1 MGNLGGERHSTSR
14 VHLISVGI
22 HFDIFWEKIIA
33 RGVDRERKLDITKKS
48 INHQSCS
55 FQRSNQHK
63 GTKKCTRSQ
72 IFAERQIQSF
82 FNYHV
87 FYFILSYIILFFLL
101 IYLFIYSCNFSFFF
115 FYLKLTPEK
124 ISSPPP
130 RQGSLP
136 LPPLSR
142 VATYS
147 PGHSRVFSIVSIMA
161 ALKILREVTA
171 AFTTEMNNPKRKW
184 PFLAEAED
192 KDLNERKNWNSLRD

>member
-1 MGNLGGERHSTSR
+1 MGNLGGETHSTSR

-22 HFDIFWEKIIA
+22 HFEVFWEKIIA
-33 RGVDRERKLDITKKS
+33 RWVDREGKRDITKKS

-63 GTKKCTRSQ
+63 GTKKCKYLQRGRYNLFL
-72 IFAERQIQSF
+72 IIMYFIL
-82 FNYHV
+82 
-87 FYFILSYIILFFLL
+87 FYFILYYFISLFFYLF
-101 IYLFIYSCNFSFFF
+101 IYLFIYL
-115 FYLKLTPEK
+115 FYLKLTLEK
-124 ISSPPP
+124 NLPHPP
-130 RQGSLP
+130 RQGSLL
-136 LPPLSR
+136 LPPLSP
-142 VATYS
+142 VAT
-147 PGHSRVFSIVSIMA
+147 SRWTRETFSIVSIMA